1 MLWKKL
7 IVPPRSWPLIA
18 MTAPPSHTIT
28 NTISNRRVLSS
39 AFVAA
44 ESTLK
49 KITTCIYLRSE
60 HKAEEEGSPQIP
72 ITDFL
77 PFFSC
82 IGYRLDWIN
91 NDSKLL
97 PYSLEISFLKKKQG
111 LLGNLTYDCFRN
123 WFIECVHLRS
133 IAGSYWSCSSRQL
146 LVRWPKAVFVVI
158 VRYFNSNWLVCSKFY
173 VAS

>member
-44 ESTLK
+44 DSTLK

-77 PFFSC
+77 PFFSS

-97 PYSLEISFLKKKQG
+97 PYSLEISFLKKKTRFTRE
-111 LLGNLTYDCFRN
+111 LD
-123 WFIECVHLRS
+123 LRLF
-133 IAGSYWSCSSRQL
+133 QK
-146 LVRWPKAVFVVI
+146 LVR
-158 VRYFNSNWLVCSKFY
+158 RVCSFKIDCWKLLKLQQST
-173 VAS
+173 VARQMT